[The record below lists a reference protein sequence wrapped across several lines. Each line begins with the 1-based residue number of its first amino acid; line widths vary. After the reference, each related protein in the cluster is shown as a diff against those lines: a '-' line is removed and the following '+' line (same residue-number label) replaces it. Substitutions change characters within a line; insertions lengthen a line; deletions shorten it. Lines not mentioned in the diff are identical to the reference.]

1 MEPSN
6 ILDQMVGA
14 FQAVSYPTLLRVI
27 GPAQALYVT
36 LFAIDFA
43 WDLTTWALSDAPDMF
58 TRALHKFLVFLILW
72 GALITTPFW
81 LPELVGGFDQ
91 IGRHMT
97 GLGGLSP
104 SAILDQ
110 GISLSFVMWLLW
122 DPMTGILDLPAQ
134 LMWRAAASSA
144 LLIGFSLVA
153 FQLTR
158 ILVEVA
164 LAVSGL
170 VFFLG
175 FWGSKLT
182 FPLAEGYLRYVIGL
196 GVRMF
201 TCYLLVAVGQNF
213 GDLWLDLFG
222 NLNGGATGNPW
233 ALVALPVAGAMWG
246 GLVLILPEVIGRR
259 IGDSFSLSSGNPL
272 RHG

>member
-6 ILDQMVGA
+6 ILDQVIGA

-27 GPAQALYVT
+27 GPAQTLFVT

-43 WDLTTWALSDAPDMF
+43 WDLATWSLSDAPDLF
-58 TRALHKFLVFLILW
+58 TRALHKFVRFLILW

-91 IGRHMT
+91 IGRTMT

-110 GISLSFVMWLLW
+110 GLSLSFTMWLVW
-122 DPMTGILDLPAQ
+122 DPLTGILDLPAQ
-134 LMWRAAASSA
+134 LLWRGVASSV
-144 LLIGFSLVA
+144 LLIGFGLVA
-153 FQLTR
+153 FQLVR

-170 VFFLG
+170 AFFLG

-182 FPLAEGYLRYVIGL
+182 YPLAEGYLRYLVNL

-213 GDLWLDLFG
+213 GNLWLDLLA
-222 NLNGGATGNPW
+222 NLGGGVTADPW
-233 ALVALPVAGAMWG
+233 TLVALPVAGAMWG
-246 GLVLILPEVIGRR
+246 GLVLILPEVIARR
-259 IGDSFSLSSGNPL
+259 IGDSFSLSTANPL

>member
-1 MEPSN
+1 MDPSN
-6 ILDQMVGA
+6 ILDQVVGA

-27 GPAQALYVT
+27 GPAQTLFVT

-43 WDLTTWALSDAPDMF
+43 WDLATWSLTDTPDLF
-58 TRALHKFLVFLILW
+58 TRALHKFVVFLILW

-81 LPELVGGFDQ
+81 LPQLVGGFDQ

-122 DPMTGILDLPAQ
+122 DPLTGILDLPAQ
-134 LMWRAAASSA
+134 LLWRGVASSV
-144 LLIGFSLVA
+144 LLLGFSLVA
-153 FQLTR
+153 FQLVR

-164 LAVSGL
+164 LALSGL
-170 VFFLG
+170 AFFLG

-182 FPLAEGYLRYVIGL
+182 YPLAEGYLRYLVNL

-201 TCYLLVAVGQNF
+201 TCYLLIAVGQNF
-213 GDLWLDLFG
+213 GNLWLDQFG

-233 ALVALPVAGAMWG
+233 ALVAMPVAGAMWG
-246 GLVLILPEVIGRR
+246 GLVLILPEVVARR
-259 IGDSFSLSSGNPL
+259 IGDSFSLSSANPL